1 MMQSTNTKTPGVES
15 ARRALRILLFF
26 GDSQR
31 ELTADDIAQEIGISV
46 PSVYRF
52 LALLKELHL
61 VENTAENRYYLT
73 PRTLIFAEGSE
84 RTLDTTTLL
93 KPLIQELAATLG
105 EAALITQRIGD
116 YATCVEISHTNHMVA
131 ISVQP
136 GEVLSLHRGAGSK
149 VLLASMTDA
158 WLQGYCARML
168 DTMPDEDTN
177 HLLQELQ
184 QVQQRGWAISSAEI
198 DEGVW
203 ACAAPVTAQG
213 RTVAALSVA
222 APSYRI
228 QPTER
233 QAIIDAVVAQAAKA
247 SSAITHRIYR
257 KNH

>member
-1 MMQSTNTKTPGVES
+1 MMQSAKAKTPGVES

-31 ELTADDIAQEIGISV
+31 ELTPEDIAAEIGVSV

-52 LALLKELHL
+52 LALLKELNL
-61 VENTAENRYYLT
+61 IENTTENRYYLT
-73 PRTLIFAEGSE
+73 PRALIFAEGAE
-84 RTLDTTTLL
+84 RSLDTTAIL
-93 KPLIQELAATLG
+93 KPRIEELSATLG
-105 EAALITQRIGD
+105 EAALIVQRIGD

-136 GEVLSLHRGAGSK
+136 GEVLSLHRGAGAK
-149 VLLASMTDA
+149 VLLASMSEH
-158 WLQGYCARML
+158 WLQGYCTRML
-168 DTMPDEDTN
+168 TDTADEEVN
-177 HLLQELQ
+177 HLLEELQ
-184 QVQQRGWAISSAEI
+184 QIQQCGWATSAAEI

-213 RTVAALSVA
+213 RAVAALSVA

-233 QAIIDAVVAQAAKA
+233 QAIIETVVGQAAKA
-247 SSAITHRIYR
+247 STALTRQIYQ
-257 KNH
+257 